1 MKIKIIRVPYGDCEV
16 GEIID
21 LGEEQ
26 NRSLVEDFQR
36 AVWVEEEEKK
46 PRKKV
51 VKTTTQVEDDESESE
66 DSSPVRGADGRFVS
80 KEEEVEKPKK
90 RGFLSKLK

>member
-1 MKIKIIRVPYGDCEV
+1 MDYEV

-36 AVWVEEEEKK
+36 AVWVEEGKK
-46 PRKKV
+46 KSTKKV
-51 VKTTTQVEDDESESE
+51 TKATAQVEDDTSEGE
-66 DSSPVRGADGRFVS
+66 DSSPTRGTDGRFVS
-80 KEEEVEKPKK
+80 KEEGTEGPK
-90 RGFLSKLK
+90 

>member
-1 MKIKIIRVPYGDCEV
+1 MKIKIVKFPYMDYEV

-36 AVWVEEEEKK
+36 AVWVEEGKK
-46 PRKKV
+46 KSTKKV
-51 VKTTTQVEDDESESE
+51 TKVTAQVEDDTSESE
-66 DSSPVRGADGRFVS
+66 DSPLVRGPDGRFVS
-80 KEEEVEKPKK
+80 KEEKTEEPKK
-90 RGFLSKLK
+90 KAY